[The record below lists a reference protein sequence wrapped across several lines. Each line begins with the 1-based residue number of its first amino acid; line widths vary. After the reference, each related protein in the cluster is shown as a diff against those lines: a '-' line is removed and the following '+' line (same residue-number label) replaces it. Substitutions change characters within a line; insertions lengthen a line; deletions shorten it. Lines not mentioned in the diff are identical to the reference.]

1 MTKYEPGDIISGYG
15 SHPKRGTSMIKV
27 QSSNIEAV
35 DHDGQHLTVQFKSG
49 ATWTYHDVPEPVFR
63 KMLSADSIGG
73 YFAKHVRNG
82 YKGAKHE

>member
-1 MTKYEPGDIISGYG
+1 
-15 SHPKRGTSMIKV
+15 MIKV
-27 QSSNIEAV
+27 QSSNLEAV

-73 YFAKHVRNG
+73 YFAKHVKSS
-82 YKGAKHE
+82 YKAVKHEDDHGRDKYRPGDTVKMH